1 MKAFEFSGSERILFT
16 LCSQKITYL
25 PQYREN
31 RLLEALLPVHQNGAL
46 KMAAG
51 FLSTEDKSSST
62 WQFAQFWVMV
72 LISFGFLCLQSME
85 LYAET
90 SFLSL
95 NHTRSLWYPIETQYM
110 TATVFSC
117 ELGHFMSLTKALKIS
132 TTCTPHFAWI

>member
-31 RLLEALLPVHQNGAL
+31 RPSEVLLPIHQNGVL

-72 LISFGFLCLQSME
+72 LISFGFFCL
-85 LYAET
+85 
-90 SFLSL
+90 
-95 NHTRSLWYPIETQYM
+95 
-110 TATVFSC
+110 
-117 ELGHFMSLTKALKIS
+117 
-132 TTCTPHFAWI
+132 